1 MKLSLILPV
10 LNESARIVQQL
21 QRLQCLRERGHE
33 ILVIDGG
40 SHNDTAELAAVHADR
55 VETWT
60 ASRSGQM
67 NRGAEIASGEL
78 LLFLHVDTVLP
89 DHADQLIDSACQ
101 ASQRQWGW
109 FDVRLSNSSFPYRLI
124 SRMMNWRARLTSI
137 CTGDQAMFVAKDLFH
152 RLGGYPAIPLMED
165 IAMSKSLR
173 RTGKP
178 ICIGSFVVTSS
189 RRWEQYGLLNT
200 VLLMWRL
207 RLLYLV
213 GVSPARLAK
222 QYYPDR

>member
-1 MKLSLILPV
+1 
-10 LNESARIVQQL
+10 
-21 QRLQCLRERGHE
+21 
-33 ILVIDGG
+33 
-40 SHNDTAELAAVHADR
+40 
-55 VETWT
+55 
-60 ASRSGQM
+60 
-67 NRGAEIASGEL
+67 
-78 LLFLHVDTVLP
+78 
-89 DHADQLIDSACQ
+89 
-101 ASQRQWGW
+101 
-109 FDVRLSNSSFPYRLI
+109 
-124 SRMMNWRARLTSI
+124 
-137 CTGDQAMFVAKDLFH
+137 MFVAKDLFH